1 MTFGDLDF
9 ASEFLLVCH
18 ITGSILLRSKEAVVC
33 TRSALTQESGLHL
46 SIQPFYI
53 LGEVE
58 VLLDIER

>member
-1 MTFGDLDF
+1 M
-9 ASEFLLVCH
+9 
-18 ITGSILLRSKEAVVC
+18 SKEAVVC